1 MIRPQEALQ
10 ELLDSEEYHSYLLT
24 RDPRNPLA
32 EWRVFGD
39 CRHDFLWIALVNMK
53 TEQLV
58 VQCVQSPITDIP
70 MKIRSEGL
78 EEAEAVLVETFAQ
91 HMWERH
97 SKSLKL

>member
-10 ELLDSEEYHSYLLT
+10 ELLDSKEYHSYLLA
-24 RDPRNPLA
+24 RDPRNSIG

-39 CRHDFLWIALVNMK
+39 YRHNLLWIVLVNMK
-53 TEQLV
+53 TEKLV
-58 VQCVQSPITDIP
+58 VQCIQSPITETP

-78 EEAEAVLVETFAQ
+78 EETEAVLVEAFAQ

-97 SKSLKL
+97 SKDLQL